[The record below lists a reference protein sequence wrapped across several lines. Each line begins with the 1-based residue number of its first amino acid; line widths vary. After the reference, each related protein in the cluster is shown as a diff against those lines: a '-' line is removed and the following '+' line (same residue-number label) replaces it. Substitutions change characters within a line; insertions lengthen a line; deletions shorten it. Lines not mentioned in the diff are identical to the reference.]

1 MTVARGGFPPHVL
14 QQIRDGIDIAELVA
28 RYVSLSKTG
37 QNFKGLCPFHSEKT
51 PSFSVNPS
59 RQMFYCFGCGVGG
72 DALAF
77 VMKKEGLGFV
87 EAIRDLAQQA
97 GIELPQLSGR
107 GLNDGEKDS
116 RKRCEELHH
125 LAQDWFQHNL
135 QDEGLGASA
144 RAYLAA
150 RQFHQETLNAF
161 HVGYAPSQWDGLTR
175 HLRQSGFSE
184 QELVQSGLCIAKASQ
199 PSGASGGR
207 GCYDR
212 FRGRIMFPISN
223 VRGQV
228 IAFGGRVF
236 EEGNPKYL
244 NSPETAIFSKGRCL
258 FGLDR
263 ALDEIGRSG
272 NLLVTEGYCDVL
284 ALHQAGLTNA
294 VAPLGTALTK
304 EHVDSIRRLAKTVF
318 LIFDGD
324 SAGVGATLRSLD
336 VFVNSGVEAKVVVL
350 PPGEDPDSFIQSQ
363 GLESF
368 VQLREQALPLVAF
381 AVDQSLQKA
390 QGGSVDERVRC
401 VDEVL
406 RILGKTQNNIE
417 KEEYTRQIAERLGIR
432 QERILERY
440 PILFKE
446 RGTYKVSN
454 RVESKKQGPVSVGR
468 KVEVREE
475 RDLTSLFLQG
485 TLSPEDIAMLPLDS
499 FTVPLYRLIIERG
512 LRQVS
517 EKGHMILSEL
527 YAEGEG
533 SEEESST
540 IAELSLIFHHFD
552 DVREY
557 VQGCVE
563 SIKRKQFNLSF
574 EELIIQ
580 LRVAEREHR
589 LEDIRELN
597 AKIEILREQKA
608 DLAASI
614 LTRR

>member
-1 MTVARGGFPPHVL
+1 M
-14 QQIRDGIDIAELVA
+14 AELVA
-28 RYVSLSKTG
+28 RYVSLSKSG

-51 PSFSVNPS
+51 PSFTVNPS

-77 VMKKEGLGFV
+77 VMKKEGLGFP
-87 EAIRDLAQQA
+87 EAVRDLAQQA
-97 GIELPQLSGR
+97 GIDLPQLSGR
-107 GLNDGEKDS
+107 RLNERERDT

-125 LAQDWFQHNL
+125 LTKEWFRQNL
-135 QDEGLGASA
+135 QHEGIGASA
-144 RAYLAA
+144 RDYLDS
-150 RQFHQETLNAF
+150 RQFNQDTLKAF
-161 HVGYAPSQWDGLTR
+161 DVGYAPPQWDGLTR
-175 HLRQSGFSE
+175 HLRGAGFSE
-184 QELVQSGLCIAKASQ
+184 EELVQSGLCIAKASQ
-199 PSGASGGR
+199 HSGASTGR

-223 VRGQV
+223 VRSQV
-228 IAFGGRVF
+228 IAFGGRIF
-236 EEGNPKYL
+236 GEGTPKYL

-263 ALDEIGRSG
+263 ALHEIGKTGS
-272 NLLVTEGYCDVL
+272 LLVTEGYCDVL
-284 ALHQAGLTNA
+284 ALHQAGLKNV

-304 EHVDSIRRLAKTVF
+304 EHVESIRRLAKTVF

-324 SAGVGATLRSLD
+324 TAGVGATLRSLD
-336 VFVNSGVEAKVVVL
+336 IFVNSGVQVNVVVL
-350 PPGEDPDSFIQSQ
+350 PAGEDPDSFIRSH
-363 GLESF
+363 GSESF
-368 VQLREQALPLVAF
+368 VQLQEQALPLVAF

-406 RILGKTQNNIE
+406 RILGKTQNIIE

-432 QERILERY
+432 QERILERN

-446 RGTYKVSN
+446 RGGFPRSS
-454 RVESKKQGPVSVGR
+454 RVESKKQGMPLVGR
-468 KVEVREE
+468 KAESREE

-485 TLSPEDIAMLPLDS
+485 ALSPEDLAMLPLDS
-499 FTVPLYRLIIERG
+499 FSVPLYRRIIEKG
-512 LRQVS
+512 IRQVS
-517 EKGHMILSEL
+517 EKGHLVLSEL
-527 YAEGEG
+527 YAEDEG
-533 SEEESST
+533 SDEESST
-540 IAELSLIFHHFD
+540 IAELSLISHHFD

-557 VQGCVE
+557 VQGCLE
-563 SIKRKQFNLSF
+563 SMKRKQLTLAF

-580 LRVAEREHR
+580 LRVAERENR
-589 LEDIRELN
+589 LEEINELN
-597 AKIEILREQKA
+597 AKIETLREQKA